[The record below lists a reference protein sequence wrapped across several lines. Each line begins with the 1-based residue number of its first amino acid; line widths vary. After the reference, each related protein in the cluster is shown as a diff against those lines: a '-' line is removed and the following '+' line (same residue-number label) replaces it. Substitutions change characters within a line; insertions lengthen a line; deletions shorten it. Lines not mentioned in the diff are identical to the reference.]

1 MRDSRKTVIIVFLIL
16 SALVMML
23 TVLTAADEGMKIKA
37 RAAVLY
43 EPTSETFAYQKND
56 TERLPM
62 ASTTKI
68 MTGLIAVEEL
78 NPNEI
83 ICVPPDAVGIEGSSL
98 YMKAGDT
105 ILASDLI
112 YSLLLQSANDA
123 ATLLAMKISGDV
135 ASFAEKMNA
144 RAEKLGLKDTHFDNP
159 HGLDSKAHY
168 TSARDL
174 ALLTANALSNETFRK
189 IVSTYKHTFM
199 IGDKVRTVVNHNKLL
214 RRYDGCIGVKTG
226 FTDESGRCLVS
237 AAEKDGV
244 LLIAVTL
251 DCGDDWNEHEKML
264 DYGFDHFKSV
274 RIKDLCK
281 IEREIPI
288 VNSDT
293 PLRVGLD
300 IKKDSITVGTDDDI
314 RLDLVLRQY
323 IVAPIKK
330 GDKVGE
336 VIIYKN
342 NVEVDRLDYLA
353 LETVNTRKNNIFDFL
368 FRR

>member
-83 ICVPPDAVGIEGSSL
+83 ISVPPDAVGIEGSSL

-123 ATLLAMKISGDV
+123 ATL
-135 ASFAEKMNA
+135 
-144 RAEKLGLKDTHFDNP
+144 
-159 HGLDSKAHY
+159 
-168 TSARDL
+168 
-174 ALLTANALSNETFRK
+174 
-189 IVSTYKHTFM
+189 
-199 IGDKVRTVVNHNKLL
+199 
-214 RRYDGCIGVKTG
+214 
-226 FTDESGRCLVS
+226 
-237 AAEKDGV
+237 
-244 LLIAVTL
+244 
-251 DCGDDWNEHEKML
+251 
-264 DYGFDHFKSV
+264 
-274 RIKDLCK
+274 
-281 IEREIPI
+281 
-288 VNSDT
+288 
-293 PLRVGLD
+293 
-300 IKKDSITVGTDDDI
+300 
-314 RLDLVLRQY
+314 
-323 IVAPIKK
+323 
-330 GDKVGE
+330 
-336 VIIYKN
+336 
-342 NVEVDRLDYLA
+342 
-353 LETVNTRKNNIFDFL
+353 
-368 FRR
+368 

>member
-1 MRDSRKTVIIVFLIL
+1 
-16 SALVMML
+16 
-23 TVLTAADEGMKIKA
+23 
-37 RAAVLY
+37 
-43 EPTSETFAYQKND
+43 
-56 TERLPM
+56 
-62 ASTTKI
+62 
-68 MTGLIAVEEL
+68 
-78 NPNEI
+78 
-83 ICVPPDAVGIEGSSL
+83 
-98 YMKAGDT
+98 
-105 ILASDLI
+105 
-112 YSLLLQSANDA
+112 
-123 ATLLAMKISGDV
+123 MKISGDV

-159 HGLDSKAHY
+159 HGLDSKTHY

-264 DYGFDHFKSV
+264 DYGFDHFKSIWI
-274 RIKDLCK
+274 RELCK
-281 IEREIPI
+281 TEREIPI

-300 IKKDSITVGTDDDI
+300 IKKDRITVGTDDDI
-314 RLDLVLRQY
+314 RLDVVLRQY

-342 NVEVDRLDYLA
+342 NVEIDRLDYLA